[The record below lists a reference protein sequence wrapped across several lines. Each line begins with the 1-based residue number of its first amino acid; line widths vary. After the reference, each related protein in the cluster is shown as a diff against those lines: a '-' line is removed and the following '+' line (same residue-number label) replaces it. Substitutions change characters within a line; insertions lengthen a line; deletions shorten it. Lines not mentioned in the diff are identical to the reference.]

1 MDPDTSHVYM
11 AHQRFGLNQTQVGE
25 YELVDNHQHLD
36 IATPHSPS
44 TPDLLY
50 PHTHLTAPA
59 NLPINQNGLPVL
71 STAAEVDEHGLSAH
85 PTSAAAASR
94 PDLDLDLE
102 RQHALFYS
110 SDLLNSNISVD
121 LAIGLDDN
129 LSNVGSAD
137 HLIHG
142 GHGNFLSVNNSR
154 TFLQGRPAEKLGRAP
169 VPSTKLVVYCSEAVG
184 SHNHAAFV
192 AWRDRIRQVPETL
205 AGIALLPSCT
215 TAWPPACRAPRRN
228 VRVAL
233 PRQRSAGTVVK

>member
-1 MDPDTSHVYM
+1 M
-11 AHQRFGLNQTQVGE
+11 
-25 YELVDNHQHLD
+25 DNHQHMLD
-36 IATPHSPS
+36 GRKSPS

-50 PHTHLTAPA
+50 PHTHLTGPVAGGSGLGAVA
-59 NLPINQNGLPVL
+59 NHPINQNGLPVL
-71 STAAEVDEHGLSAH
+71 STAEVDEHGLSAH

-154 TFLQGRPAEKLGRAP
+154 TFLQGRLAEKLGRQCHP
-169 VPSTKLVVYCSEAVG
+169 L
-184 SHNHAAFV
+184 N
-192 AWRDRIRQVPETL
+192 
-205 AGIALLPSCT
+205 
-215 TAWPPACRAPRRN
+215 
-228 VRVAL
+228 
-233 PRQRSAGTVVK
+233 

>member
-50 PHTHLTAPA
+50 PHPHLTAPA

-71 STAAEVDEHGLSAH
+71 STAEVDEHGLSTH

-154 TFLQGRPAEKLGRAP
+154 TFLQGRPAEKLGRQCHP
-169 VPSTKLVVYCSEAVG
+169 L
-184 SHNHAAFV
+184 N
-192 AWRDRIRQVPETL
+192 
-205 AGIALLPSCT
+205 
-215 TAWPPACRAPRRN
+215 
-228 VRVAL
+228 
-233 PRQRSAGTVVK
+233 

>member
-50 PHTHLTAPA
+50 PHTHLTTPA
-59 NLPINQNGLPVL
+59 CNLPINQNGLPVL
-71 STAAEVDEHGLSAH
+71 PTNEVEDQHTVAANATVASS
-85 PTSAAAASR
+85 SAAAACR

-121 LAIGLDDN
+121 LAHGLDDN

-154 TFLQGRPAEKLGRAP
+154 TFLQGRQAEKNWDA
-169 VPSTKLVVYCSEAVG
+169 VATSTPRHHVT
-184 SHNHAAFV
+184 
-192 AWRDRIRQVPETL
+192 RRILQCHP
-205 AGIALLPSCT
+205 AL
-215 TAWPPACRAPRRN
+215 
-228 VRVAL
+228 
-233 PRQRSAGTVVK
+233 

>member
-1 MDPDTSHVYM
+1 MDPETGHHMYM
-11 AHQRFGLNQTQVGE
+11 AQRFGLNQTQVGE

-50 PHTHLTAPA
+50 PHTHLTTPA

-71 STAAEVDEHGLSAH
+71 PTNEAEEQHTVTATSNIAS
-85 PTSAAAASR
+85 TSAAAR

-121 LAIGLDDN
+121 LAHGLDDN

-154 TFLQGRPAEKLGRAP
+154 TFLQGRQAEKKTGTSPWRRGGLCAL
-169 VPSTKLVVYCSEAVG
+169 VPSSI
-184 SHNHAAFV
+184 V
-192 AWRDRIRQVPETL
+192 AN
-205 AGIALLPSCT
+205 S
-215 TAWPPACRAPRRN
+215 
-228 VRVAL
+228 
-233 PRQRSAGTVVK
+233 

>member
-1 MDPDTSHVYM
+1 MDPEHTSHVYM
-11 AHQRFGLNQTQVGE
+11 AQSFGLNQTQVGE

-50 PHTHLTAPA
+50 PHTHLTAPV

-71 STAAEVDEHGLSAH
+71 SAEVEEQAIAAAV
-85 PTSAAAASR
+85 AAAATGTAAAR

-121 LAIGLDDN
+121 LAHGLDDT

-154 TFLQGRPAEKLGRAP
+154 TFLQGRQAEKLGRQWCHP
-169 VPSTKLVVYCSEAVG
+169 LCSTY
-184 SHNHAAFV
+184 
-192 AWRDRIRQVPETL
+192 TL
-205 AGIALLPSCT
+205 LQFC
-215 TAWPPACRAPRRN
+215 
-228 VRVAL
+228 
-233 PRQRSAGTVVK
+233 

>member
-1 MDPDTSHVYM
+1 MDPETGHHVYM
-11 AHQRFGLNQTQVGE
+11 AQRFGQTHVGE

-36 IATPHSPS
+36 IATTPHSPS

-50 PHTHLTAPA
+50 PHTHLTTPA

-71 STAAEVDEHGLSAH
+71 
-85 PTSAAAASR
+85 PTSAEVEDHTVAANAATTLASNSAAATCR

-121 LAIGLDDN
+121 LAHGLDDN

-154 TFLQGRPAEKLGRAP
+154 TFLQGRQAEKKLGRRRRA
-169 VPSTKLVVYCSEAVG
+169 AV
-184 SHNHAAFV
+184 AA
-192 AWRDRIRQVPETL
+192 
-205 AGIALLPSCT
+205 
-215 TAWPPACRAPRRN
+215 
-228 VRVAL
+228 
-233 PRQRSAGTVVK
+233 SAR